1 MKKRRTLV
9 ISLLLI
15 AALAL
20 GIGYAGVST
29 QLVIRTT
36 AASEVQ
42 AMDVGFTAGS
52 MVSTTKAH
60 QEENYTITVDD
71 GYDEATLNGKTVI
84 RVEPSISGLRYSNDT
99 VVLEYTI
106 TNNNDYAVK
115 VKAPVVSLPAET
127 VLDVTTDWGTAEK
140 TLGGIHSGTGANTAT
155 VTVTIKLNTA
165 SADPITEN
173 FNITFEAYAGNQGGT
188 QSN

>member
-29 QLVIRTT
+29 QLVISPT

-42 AMDVGFTAGS
+42 AIDVGFTAGS
-52 MVSTTKAH
+52 VVRTTNSH
-60 QEENYTITVDD
+60 QDETYTITVND
-71 GYDEATLNGKTVI
+71 GYDEATLNGDTVI
-84 RVEPSISGLRYSNDT
+84 RVEPSISGLRYKDDT
-99 VVLEYTI
+99 VVLQYTI
-106 TNNNDYAVK
+106 TNNNDYPVN
-115 VKAPVVSLPAET
+115 VKAPVIGLSTET

-140 TLGGIHSGTGANTAT
+140 TLDGIHSGTGDNTAT
-155 VTVTIKLNTA
+155 VIVTIKLKNA
-165 SADPITEN
+165 SADPITES
-173 FNITFEAYAGNQGGT
+173 FNITFDAYAGNQGGT